1 MGSAAEPIELTISEL
16 AYGGDGVARHEGQV
30 IFIPFTAPGEKVKV
44 LVTEVHKTFSR
55 GRLLEVIEPSA
66 DRVVPPCSLFMKC
79 GGCATQHLAYSAE
92 VKAKVA
98 QIESA
103 LRRIGKI
110 ENPVIRPAL
119 TGPEYAYRNRIT
131 VHNSEG
137 RIGFLG
143 TDGRTL
149 VDVPRCLLAAD
160 DVNQKLAV
168 LRERPRPRPHY
179 SIRADEV
186 RGEAFYQANRPL
198 GKLLQEQVVS
208 AVPQGVQSVLE
219 GYAGTGFFSGPLSER
234 GIRVV
239 GVESSEAAVPAFQR
253 EAPKAELLQGRFED
267 RFDEALAKLGAG
279 PSFCLVNPPRG
290 GLSPDARRLLNRPL
304 PFEGVLYLSCDPPAL
319 ARDLKSWGGQWKP
332 EWFQPIDLFP
342 RTSHV
347 ECLVLLRSSA
357 LSPSHSPQGAGGG

>member
-1 MGSAAEPIELTISEL
+1 M
-16 AYGGDGVARHEGQV
+16 ARHEGQV
-30 IFIPFTAPGEKVKV
+30 IFVPFTAPGEKVRIV
-44 LVTEVHKTFSR
+44 LTEVHKTYSR
-55 GRLLEVIEPSA
+55 GRLLEVLEPSP
-66 DRVVPPCSLFMKC
+66 DRVVPPCFLFAQC
-79 GGCATQHLAYSAE
+79 GGCATQHLAYPAE
-92 VKAKVA
+92 VRAKVA

-103 LRRIGKI
+103 LKRIGKL

-119 TGPEYAYRNRIT
+119 TGPDYGYRNRIT
-131 VHNSEG
+131 VHNQEG

-186 RGEAFYQANRPL
+186 RGEAFYQSNRPL

-208 AVPQGVQSVLE
+208 AVPEGVQTVLE
-219 GYAGTGFFSGPLSER
+219 GYAGTGFFSGPLSRR

-239 GVESSEAAVPAFQR
+239 AVESSAAAVPVFAR
-253 EAPKAELLQGRFED
+253 EAPGAELLQGRFED
-267 RFDEALAKLGAG
+267 QFDDGLAKLEQGR
-279 PSFCLVNPPRG
+279 SFCLINPPRG
-290 GLSPDARRLLNRPL
+290 GLSPDARRLLDRPL
-304 PFEGVLYLSCDPPAL
+304 PFEGILYLSCDPPAL
-319 ARDLKSWGGQWKP
+319 ARDLRGWANHWKP

-342 RTSHV
+342 RTAHV

-357 LSPSHSPQGAGGG
+357 LSPSHSPQGVGGS